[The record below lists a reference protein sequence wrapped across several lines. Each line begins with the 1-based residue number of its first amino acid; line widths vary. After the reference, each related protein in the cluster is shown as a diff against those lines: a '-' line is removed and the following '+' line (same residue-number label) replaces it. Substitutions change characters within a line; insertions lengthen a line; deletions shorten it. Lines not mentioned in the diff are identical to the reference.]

1 MMMRRRRQLTILSQ
15 DEIQKMREAGRVAAE
30 LLCHLG
36 EMVEPGIS
44 TQALN
49 DEAERWGEAHGVTHA
64 PKGYKGFPRSI
75 CTSINEVICHGIP
88 TADRILL
95 EGDIISIDV
104 TPVLDGFH
112 GDTCATFFVG
122 EVSPEA
128 RKLVEVTAQCLM
140 RGVKEIRPG
149 RRIGDI
155 GAAIQAHAEPK
166 GFSVVRDFIGHG
178 VGRAFHGAPEVP
190 HYGTRNTGLR
200 FRPGM
205 AFTVEPMI
213 NAGDYPVQ
221 ILDDD
226 WTALTRDRSLSA
238 QFEHT
243 LVVTPDGVEAMTC
256 REGEDPFKVA
266 PGGQIKF
273 DEIGL

>member
-1 MMMRRRRQLTILSQ
+1 MMMRRRRPLTLLSK
-15 DEIQKMREAGRVAAE
+15 DEIQSMREAGRIAAE

-36 EMVEPGIS
+36 KMVEPGIS
-44 TQALN
+44 TQAIN
-49 DEAERWGEAHGVTHA
+49 DEAERWGKAHGVIHA
-64 PKGYKGFPRSI
+64 PLGYKGFPRSI
-75 CTSINEVICHGIP
+75 CTSVNEVICHGIP
-88 TADRILL
+88 TPERILKN
-95 EGDIISIDV
+95 GDIISIDV
-104 TPVLDGFH
+104 TPVLNGFH

-122 EVSPEA
+122 EVSPQT

-140 RGVKEIRPG
+140 RGIREVSPG

-178 VGRAFHGAPEVP
+178 VGRTFHSAPEVP
-190 HYGTRNTGLR
+190 HYGKRNTGLR

-205 AFTVEPMI
+205 AFTIEPMI
-213 NAGDYPVQ
+213 NAGDYPVE
-221 ILDDD
+221 ILSDN

-243 LVVTPDGVEAMTC
+243 LVVTEDGFEIMTC
-256 REGEDPFKVA
+256 REGDDPFKVV
-266 PGGQIKF
+266 PGCQLNF
-273 DEIGL
+273 DDIGL